1 MQLSVEIYMAGA
13 NKVACRCAYVC
24 AALVVCHLLE
34 RCIKAAVA
42 GVTGLAT
49 ACMSKEAEVC
59 THHNLQNFLLISKRI
74 CYFFILITVYNIN
87 IAM

>member
-1 MQLSVEIYMAGA
+1 MVWAH
-13 NKVACRCAYVC
+13 KVACRCAYVC

-42 GVTGLAT
+42 GVTGPPT
-49 ACMSKEAEVC
+49 ACMSKEAEIC
-59 THHNLQNFLLISKRI
+59 THHNSQRFLLISKLI

-87 IAM
+87 IAL